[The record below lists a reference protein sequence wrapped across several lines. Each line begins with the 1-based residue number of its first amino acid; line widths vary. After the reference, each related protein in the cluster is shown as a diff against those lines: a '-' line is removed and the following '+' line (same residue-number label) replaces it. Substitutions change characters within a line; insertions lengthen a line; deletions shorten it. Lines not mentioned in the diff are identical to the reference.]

1 MQIKG
6 EEIISGNIPQ
16 VSILIPT
23 YNESENIIEFLKS
36 VQKNL
41 PEEIFSE
48 IIVIDDNSPDGTGKI
63 VEEYIRNNGKISENK
78 IFVINRKGKKGLSSA
93 ILDGIHQSKG
103 NNILVMD
110 SDFSH
115 PPEIITK
122 MIQTL
127 KKSQCDIVIASRY
140 IKGGG
145 VTGWPFKRKVMSKV
159 ATKIAKK
166 GLGIKNSDPMSG
178 FFAFKRAIINGI
190 KFDAIGYKMLLEILV
205 KAKGVTVKEIPY
217 TFSNRQVG
225 SSKLSSSIIIDYIKS
240 VWKLYRYGKAVGEQ
254 EKRTSVRFLSKAARF
269 YTVGASGV
277 VVNYFASL
285 YFGSWIP
292 EIWYLHANVI
302 GIIFSMTSNFVLN
315 KIWTFE
321 DKDYRLKTFL
331 FQYGKFV
338 VFSSFGA
345 VVQLGLVYFLVDEY
359 SVVYPVA
366 LIVAILIAASANYL
380 LNKKFTFKEK
390 LWS

>member
-6 EEIISGNIPQ
+6 EEVISGNIPQ

-103 NNILVMD
+103 NTVLVMD

-321 DKDYRLKTFL
+321 EKDYRLKTFL

-359 SVVYPVA
+359 SVVYPIA

>member
-127 KKSQCDIVIASRY
+127 KNSQCDIVIASRY

-178 FFAFKRAIINGI
+178 FFAFKRAVINGI

-321 DKDYRLKTFL
+321 EKDYRLKTFL

-359 SVVYPVA
+359 SVMYPVA

>member
-6 EEIISGNIPQ
+6 EENISGNIPQ

-115 PPEIITK
+115 PPKIIPK

-127 KKSQCDIVIASRY
+127 KNSQCDIVIASRY
-140 IKGGG
+140 TKGGG
-145 VTGWPFKRKVMSKV
+145 IIGWPFKRKLMSKV

-240 VWKLYRYGKAVGEQ
+240 VWKLYRYGKAAEEQ
-254 EKRTSVRFLSKAARF
+254 EIRTSVRFLSKAARF

-321 DKDYRLKTFL
+321 EKDYRLKTFL

-359 SVVYPVA
+359 SVMYPVA